1 MSSNHLKEFRE
12 RAGVTQVELARM
24 ARMAST
30 NLNAIE
36 HGRLAPWPKVK
47 RRLARALKTT
57 LEELFPDEQTVGSLL
72 LQNSECPTMT
82 IPEFAEATGC
92 SRNLA
97 FRLARQNKLPVP
109 VIFIGPKRMCVSR
122 KAVLALLSC
131 DTQKK
136 GGR

>member
-1 MSSNHLKEFRE
+1 MSNLQKVRKEKGLSQLKLSMMTGIAPGDISCIENDRL
-12 RAGVTQVELARM
+12 RPYPGWRKRLTRVLGVSEQ
-24 ARMAST
+24 
-30 NLNAIE
+30 
-36 HGRLAPWPKVK
+36 
-47 RRLARALKTT
+47 
-57 LEELFPDEQTVGSLL
+57 ELFPDEQTVGSLL

-97 FRLARQNKLPVP
+97 FHLARQDRLPVK
-109 VIFIGPKRMCVSR
+109 VIFIGQKRMCVSR
-122 KAVLALLSC
+122 QAVLALLSG

>member
-12 RAGVTQVELARM
+12 RAGLSQVELARL

-30 NLNAIE
+30 NLNSIE
-36 HGRLAPWPKVK
+36 NGRLAPWPKVK

-57 LEELFPDEQTVGSLL
+57 PEELFPDEQTVGSLL
-72 LQNSECPTMT
+72 LQNSECLTMT

-97 FRLARQNKLPVP
+97 FRLARQDKLPVP

>member
-1 MSSNHLKEFRE
+1 MMTGIAPGDISR
-12 RAGVTQVELARM
+12 
-24 ARMAST
+24 
-30 NLNAIE
+30 IE
-36 HGRLAPWPKVK
+36 NDWLRPYPGWRK
-47 RRLARALKTT
+47 RLARALGVS
-57 LEELFPDEQTVGSLL
+57 EQELFSDDVNLEVASM
-72 LQNSECPTMT
+72 QNSECLTMT

-122 KAVLALLSC
+122 QAVLALLSC